1 MKFCQMT
8 LFQKHLEPTYAAIVS
23 QNVQKISEYIFIAII
38 FVNEFHI
45 WEDIKKSYKHY
56 FLSCSTPFLFRCMP
70 NFVESTA
77 GSVFTSTGA
86 QTIAEEIIADIELAW
101 KEILYMCLIA
111 LGKA

>member
-1 MKFCQMT
+1 
-8 LFQKHLEPTYAAIVS
+8 
-23 QNVQKISEYIFIAII
+23 
-38 FVNEFHI
+38 
-45 WEDIKKSYKHY
+45 
-56 FLSCSTPFLFRCMP
+56 MP

-111 LGKA
+111 LGKT

>member
-1 MKFCQMT
+1 MLICFT
-8 LFQKHLEPTYAAIVS
+8 
-23 QNVQKISEYIFIAII
+23 
-38 FVNEFHI
+38 
-45 WEDIKKSYKHY
+45 
-56 FLSCSTPFLFRCMP
+56 CSTPFLFRCMP

-111 LGKA
+111 LGKAT